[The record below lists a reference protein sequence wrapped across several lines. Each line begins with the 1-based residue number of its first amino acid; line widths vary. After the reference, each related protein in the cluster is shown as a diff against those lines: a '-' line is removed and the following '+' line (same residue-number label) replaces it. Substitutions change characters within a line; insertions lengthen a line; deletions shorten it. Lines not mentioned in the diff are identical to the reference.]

1 MNEIQTSRDQR
12 EIQRMEK
19 ERKGNGRERI
29 RQVRNL
35 GRRRRGT

>member
-19 ERKGNGRERI
+19 ERKGNGWERI

-35 GRRRRGT
+35 GRRKRGT